1 MIAIN
6 IRELS
11 HNLSGYLKKV
21 KKGERITIMERN
33 IPIADV
39 IPHNANVLP
48 GWKREIEK
56 IAISGE
62 PLSKTI
68 VKHRRKEKS

>member
-1 MIAIN
+1 MISIN

-21 KKGERITIMERN
+21 KKGERLVIMERN
-33 IPIADV
+33 IPIAEV
-39 IPHNANVLP
+39 IPHNANVSP
-48 GWKREIEK
+48 GWKRPIDK
-56 IAISGE
+56 ISISGE

-68 VKHRRKEKS
+68 VKERRKEKS